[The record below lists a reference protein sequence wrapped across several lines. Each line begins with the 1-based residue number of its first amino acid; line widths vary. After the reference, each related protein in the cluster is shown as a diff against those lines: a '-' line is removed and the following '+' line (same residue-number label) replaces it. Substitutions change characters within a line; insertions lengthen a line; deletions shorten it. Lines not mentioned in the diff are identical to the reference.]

1 MWVISPGEVH
11 HARREDVQGQSTRN
25 PASER
30 QVEENRPP
38 ETETTCRNEG
48 AKLNMGAKGR
58 EHFKQRGMKLVSATE
73 QSSTRIKKF
82 THQNGKQNKI
92 KQTITKTP
100 SPTYM
105 AHYAL

>member
-1 MWVISPGEVH
+1 MSKDKAPG
-11 HARREDVQGQSTRN
+11 T

-30 QVEENRPP
+30 QVEENSPP
-38 ETETTCRNEG
+38 EMETTCRNEG
-48 AKLNMGAKGR
+48 AKLNTGAKGR
-58 EHFKQRGMKLVSATE
+58 EDFKQRGMKLVSATE

-82 THQNGKQNKI
+82 THQNGKRKERR
-92 KQTITKTP
+92 ITKTP